1 MNYGLNLAAS
11 GAMTSLHRMD
21 VLSNNLANMST
32 PGFKADVPV
41 IQQRD
46 AERIEDR
53 LMSLP
58 SNKLLES
65 LGGGVFAAANRIA
78 FEQGPP
84 SQTGNPLD
92 LALQGDGF
100 FVLQDE
106 SDRSREALRLT
117 RDGRFTRDSG
127 GRLVSGASGL
137 PLLDVQN
144 RPITLAGDL
153 PVQILRDGTV
163 TQGGEEVAKIQVMGI
178 AGQDRLAKAG
188 RGLFKPTAAQLA
200 SAQPGTGTVLQKYIE
215 GSSVDPVNAMTEL
228 MRAQRTV
235 EANASLLQTHDR
247 LSDRAING
255 LGKVA

>member
-11 GAMTSLHRMD
+11 GAMTSLYRMD
-21 VLSNNLANMST
+21 VLSNNLANIST
-32 PGFKADVPV
+32 PGFKADVPA

-53 LMSLP
+53 LPFLP
-58 SNKLLES
+58 SNRMLEA
-65 LGGGVFAAANRIA
+65 LGGGVFAAANRVG
-78 FEQGPP
+78 FEQGAPN
-84 SQTGNPLD
+84 QTGNPLD

-106 SDRSREALRLT
+106 SDRGREALRLT

-127 GRLVSGASGL
+127 GRLVSSTSGL
-137 PLLDVQN
+137 PVLDASN
-144 RPITLAGDL
+144 SPITVADTS

-163 TQGGEEVAKIQVMGI
+163 MQAGEEVARIQIMSV
-178 AGQDRLAKAG
+178 AAQESLVKVG
-188 RGLFKPTAAQLA
+188 RSMFKPTAAQLA
-200 SAQPGTGTVLQKYIE
+200 SAQPGSASVLQRYVE
-215 GSSVDPVNAMTEL
+215 GSSVDPVLAMTEM

-235 EANASLLQTHDR
+235 EANASMLQTHDR

-255 LGKVA
+255 LGRVA